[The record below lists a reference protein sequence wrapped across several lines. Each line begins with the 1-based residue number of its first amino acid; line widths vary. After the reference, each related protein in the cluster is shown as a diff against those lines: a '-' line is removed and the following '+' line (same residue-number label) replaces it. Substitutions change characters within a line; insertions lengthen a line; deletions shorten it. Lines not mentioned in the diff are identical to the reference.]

1 MANAAS
7 YQRAVDGTV
16 TEIAGHSAYYTMVTE
31 AIGDTITNLKTV
43 TNSLNTESEAV
54 VAFEE
59 VALRVQSDLELLKG
73 RYATLAQQLGF
84 YANALDGYQQRGDY
98 IQSLARNASDTLETK
113 RTAITNKE
121 ALLGNMGLDDPARP
135 RQEQALRTLYT
146 QYNEAVTTLRNA
158 DSNLDDVLDE
168 WRAYADAC
176 AQRIRDA
183 VDGSELNDSWW
194 DKFTDWVENSLP
206 DIEFWLDIISIVL
219 TVIAII
225 LVFTG
230 VGAAI
235 APFLMLAA
243 RAAQFVSKVLKVIK
257 TLTLVI
263 QVMRGEKS
271 PTALV
276 DFALQ
281 MAVDKLVGKAME
293 IGLDKLGSLAFNQIA
308 KSDWAQDLMLKH
320 AIATGNDTILENFDL
335 IEAFGF
341 DDWTEGVFDNAIK
354 FPGSDFLQ
362 GTTNFFD
369 KGADFIDAPFKMGT
383 NFLLDSLSG
392 MPGSFTQADGIGSM
406 MIEHFAGPS
415 TTLSGLGV
423 DIVNLGL
430 EPLGIEIKIENSLG
444 LATPPPPTYD
454 QIMASVG

>member
-1 MANAAS
+1 M
-7 YQRAVDGTV
+7 
-16 TEIAGHSAYYTMVTE
+16 
-31 AIGDTITNLKTV
+31 
-43 TNSLNTESEAV
+43 
-54 VAFEE
+54 
-59 VALRVQSDLELLKG
+59 ALRVQSDLELLKG

-98 IQSLARNASDTLETK
+98 IQSLARNASDTIETK

-415 TTLSGLGV
+415 TTL
-423 DIVNLGL
+423 
-430 EPLGIEIKIENSLG
+430 
-444 LATPPPPTYD
+444 
-454 QIMASVG
+454 